1 MVCVLT
7 FFLIFTAN
15 TLKMQFE
22 DHHVKALM
30 TVFADLC
37 FNKIQFEDKI
47 CLTSDLVL
55 QADDAS
61 DVKYTLSQVLYSSDR
76 ESWLPAKQ
84 DACVQTDPVEQN
96 G

>member
-1 MVCVLT
+1 MCFN
-7 FFLIFTAN
+7 FFFSYFSAN

-30 TVFADLC
+30 TVYTDLC

-55 QADDAS
+55 QADDAR
-61 DVKYTLSQVLYSSDR
+61 DFKYTLSQVLYSSDR